1 MKGARLLLGVTGGI
15 AAYKAISLT
24 SALVQRGAL
33 VDVVLTAEAERFVAP
48 LSFASLTARPVFT
61 SLWDAPERM
70 PHIRL
75 VREAQAAIVAPAT
88 AQIIAKLVQGAADD
102 LLSTMLLAAR
112 IPIAIAPAMNGA
124 MYEHAATQEHL
135 ATLRERGYTIVEPE
149 VGYLAEGEYAIGRL
163 ADEERL
169 LDAVAR
175 MVTPQ
180 SLRGLRIAITA
191 GPTRESFDPVRFV
204 SNASSGA
211 TGIALAREA
220 WRRGADVTLI
230 LGPTLLAAPHDVR
243 SVRVTTAQEMLDA
256 ALAHA
261 LGADVAIAAAA
272 VSDWRPATHSPSKRK
287 KEESLSS
294 VPLERTPDVLA
305 VLGERKGATFLVGF
319 AAETEQHERHA
330 REKLRRKHLDA
341 IAVNDVGGGRGFG
354 TGENALV
361 FLFGEE
367 GRKDLGSGDKERLA
381 VRLWDAIEE
390 RRACC

>member
-15 AAYKAISLT
+15 AAYKAVSLT

-294 VPLERTPDVLA
+294 VALERTPDVLA
-305 VLGERKGATFLVGF
+305 ALGERKSATFLVGF

>member
-15 AAYKAISLT
+15 AAYKAVSLT

-180 SLRGLRIAITA
+180 SLRGLRVAITA

-294 VPLERTPDVLA
+294 VALERTPDVLA